1 MTGGADG
8 IRVERATPEDAVG
21 IRLVIRAAMAKY
33 VRDSGIPGQVD
44 ALGEDLVDLLRYIAE
59 DAVFVARV
67 GRNIVG
73 TVRISMEADAHAYL
87 SRFAVLP
94 GNQSRGVGSLL
105 FEAAERYMEKQG
117 VRSVRLHTALTNKT
131 LVRFYE
137 NRGFR
142 LAASSEERGYP
153 RGLLIKDF
161 APAGGL
167 PTGADPPHMP
177 LKDQ

>member
-8 IRVERATPEDAVG
+8 IRVERANPEDAVG

-44 ALGEDLVDLLRYIAE
+44 ALGEDLVDLLRYISE
-59 DAVFVARV
+59 DSVFVARV

-73 TVRISMEADAHAYL
+73 TVRISMEEDAHAYL

-94 GNQSRGVGSLL
+94 GNQSQGVGSLL
-105 FEAAERYMEKQG
+105 FEAAERFMGEQG
-117 VRSVRLHTALTNKT
+117 VRSVRLHTALTNPA

-142 LAASSEERGYP
+142 LAASSDERGYP
-153 RGLLIKDF
+153 RGLLIKEF
-161 APAGGL
+161 APPGGL
-167 PTGADPPHMP
+167 PAETEPPVLP
-177 LKDQ
+177 QG